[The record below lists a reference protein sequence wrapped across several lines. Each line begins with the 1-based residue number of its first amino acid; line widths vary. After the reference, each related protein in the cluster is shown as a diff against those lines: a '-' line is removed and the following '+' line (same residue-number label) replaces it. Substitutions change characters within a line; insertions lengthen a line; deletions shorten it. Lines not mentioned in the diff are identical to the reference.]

1 MYNPKALPH
10 GYTKRDALCFF
21 AKEKQIV
28 ISELK
33 LDKENS
39 FLKNCL
45 AVIEENIALIESYS
59 DDWRFIINYESGTN
73 SCS

>member
-1 MYNPKALPH
+1 MYSPKALPN

-21 AKEKQIV
+21 AKEKQLV
-28 ISELK
+28 VSELER
-33 LDKENS
+33 DKENS

-45 AVIEENIALIESYS
+45 TVIEENILLIESYS

-73 SCS
+73 TCS